1 MDYKIILLEKK
12 ESVATLTL
20 NNPPMNAITENMG
33 DEVKIALD
41 DVSKDDNIGALI
53 ITGSG
58 RAFCAGADMSLLQ
71 WLKEIGLTETKEWL
85 YRWYLLT
92 DQMINMEKAIIA
104 AINGACA
111 GGGFGF
117 PLGADIVIA
126 SEKAVFVP
134 AWIDAG
140 VIPECGANYFLPRMV
155 GIKKAKE
162 ICFLNPRITATEAE
176 KMGLINKIVPA
187 EKLMDTAMDMAKKI
201 ASKAPKALAGTKSLL
216 NRGSIIDFETTIQ
229 VEAGAMSFFIAS
241 EECSESVKAFLEKRK
256 PVFKGR

>member
-33 DEVKIALD
+33 DEVKVALD